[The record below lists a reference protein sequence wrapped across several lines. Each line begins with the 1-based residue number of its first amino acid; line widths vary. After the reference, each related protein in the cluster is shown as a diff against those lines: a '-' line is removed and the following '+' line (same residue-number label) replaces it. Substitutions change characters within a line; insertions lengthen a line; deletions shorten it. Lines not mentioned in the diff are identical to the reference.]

1 MNTCMSCRTLE
12 ADLAT
17 AHLQQ
22 RQLLQELNVTR
33 HRAEAA
39 ESELNSYKSVHT
51 LSLVAEHECEAP
63 IPLLPLVIE
72 AMALLSESQGHQL
85 RFEQLQWADRR
96 DVVLEQLK
104 ELIEEGA

>member
-22 RQLLQELNVTR
+22 RQLLQDLNVTR
-33 HRAEAA
+33 HRAEA
-39 ESELNSYKSVHT
+39 SENELASYKAVHT
-51 LSLVAEHECEAP
+51 LSLVAEHECDTP

-72 AMALLSESQGHQL
+72 AMTLLSESQGHQL
-85 RFEQLQWADRR
+85 RFEQLQWGERR
-96 DVVLEQLK
+96 DVVLKQLK
-104 ELIEEGA
+104 ELIGEGS